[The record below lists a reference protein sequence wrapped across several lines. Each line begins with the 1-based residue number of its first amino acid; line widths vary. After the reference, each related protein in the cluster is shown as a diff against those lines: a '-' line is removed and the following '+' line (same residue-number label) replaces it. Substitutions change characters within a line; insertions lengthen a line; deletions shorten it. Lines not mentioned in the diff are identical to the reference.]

1 MYEPK
6 INVGIMARKEL
17 RVTFEGVFRVGAE
30 KFCGSH
36 VIRCDAGKLMWGG
49 VAYESLLFEPVD
61 DGASFELDDVTIG
74 VGFHWERKECQ
85 RFAGALK
92 VIPDVDAGCCVAVN
106 VIGVEEYLRS
116 VISSEM
122 SASASQALLRAHAVV
137 SRSWLLRQLA
147 DRGKHT
153 CAEAEEWRSTAVGD
167 AVFDELIKWYD
178 REDHTLFDVCADD
191 HCQRY
196 QGVTRQTTPAV
207 AEAVDATRGMVLT
220 YGGEVCDAR
229 FSKCCGGVSET
240 FENCWE
246 NASHPYLES
255 VKDCD
260 AAGHCFCDT
269 DDRSVLDTVLNNY
282 DRETL
287 DFFKWEVRY
296 GADDLSELV
305 RRRSG
310 IDFGRIHDLVP
321 LTRGKSGRIVRLL
334 VKGERRSL
342 IVGKELEIRRWLSDT
357 HLRSSAFDVTRS
369 ADGDF
374 IFRGRGWGHGVGLCQ
389 IGAAVMGASG
399 YGFREILNH
408 YFPKAGITALYCEKE

>member
-1 MYEPK
+1 M
-6 INVGIMARKEL
+6 
-17 RVTFEGVFRVGAE
+17 
-30 KFCGSH
+30 
-36 VIRCDAGKLMWGG
+36 
-49 VAYESLLFEPVD
+49 
-61 DGASFELDDVTIG
+61 TIG

-106 VIGVEEYLRS
+106 VIGVEEYLKS

>member
-1 MYEPK
+1 M
-6 INVGIMARKEL
+6 
-17 RVTFEGVFRVGAE
+17 
-30 KFCGSH
+30 
-36 VIRCDAGKLMWGG
+36 
-49 VAYESLLFEPVD
+49 
-61 DGASFELDDVTIG
+61 
-74 VGFHWERKECQ
+74 
-85 RFAGALK
+85 
-92 VIPDVDAGCCVAVN
+92 
-106 VIGVEEYLRS
+106 
-116 VISSEM
+116 
-122 SASASQALLRAHAVV
+122 
-137 SRSWLLRQLA
+137 
-147 DRGKHT
+147 
-153 CAEAEEWRSTAVGD
+153 
-167 AVFDELIKWYD
+167 
-178 REDHTLFDVCADD
+178 
-191 HCQRY
+191 
-196 QGVTRQTTPAV
+196 
-207 AEAVDATRGMVLT
+207 
-220 YGGEVCDAR
+220 
-229 FSKCCGGVSET
+229 
-240 FENCWE
+240 
-246 NASHPYLES
+246 
-255 VKDCD
+255 
-260 AAGHCFCDT
+260 
-269 DDRSVLDTVLNNY
+269 LDTVLNNY

-369 ADGDF
+369 DEGDF

>member
-1 MYEPK
+1 
-6 INVGIMARKEL
+6 
-17 RVTFEGVFRVGAE
+17 
-30 KFCGSH
+30 
-36 VIRCDAGKLMWGG
+36 MWGG

-106 VIGVEEYLRS
+106 VIGVEEYLKS